1 MKLNK
6 TFINIKD
13 SPIVEEYINSP
24 ERENFL
30 NALLDLTKKI
40 AEIFMKNSNSENKE
54 KSIQEI
60 IIQMTQLG
68 LQTQSIM
75 LNDTLEIIVK
85 SFESFSHYVE
95 ESCEGTENLRIIF
108 LTQALSI
115 GYMIITT
122 LLDKTFLRYPTLEAE
137 ILSKNLSEK
146 MKYILSQF
154 PGSTEIFELAKTF
167 YKMKENLGFVE
178 GDLELAAN

>member
-6 TFINIKD
+6 TFVNIKD

-24 ERENFL
+24 EREKFL
-30 NALLDLTKKI
+30 QALLDLTKKI
-40 AEIFMKNSNSENKE
+40 AEIFMKNSNSENKG
-54 KSIQEI
+54 KSIQEAV
-60 IIQMTQLG
+60 IQMTHLG

-75 LNDTLEIIVK
+75 LNDTLEIIIK
-85 SFESFSHYVE
+85 SFESFSHYIE
-95 ESCEGTENLRIIF
+95 EACDGTENLRIIF

-122 LLDKTFLRYPTLEAE
+122 LLDKTFLRYPVLEAE
-137 ILSKNLSEK
+137 VLSKELSEK
-146 MKYILSQF
+146 MEYILSQI
-154 PGSTEIFELAKTF
+154 PGSKEILEISKTF

-178 GDLELAAN
+178 GNLELSSH